1 MAQLSIGQTLELIAT
16 TIPETLASKEA
27 LMMQIKTPY
36 IASPDFYNSLAQDL
50 NGGLTAGRV
59 KLFNL
64 ENHGRTESYTLQ
76 DYGQM
81 GISTI
86 KLPEKKIVSGEFSY
100 GAIDRLLDA
109 EAINRWAGDKGYIKM
124 FTKRKLTARL
134 PQSIAQFQKY
144 IELKFLMENLC
155 YSVVMSDDGTTAVPH
170 SISTKDNTQGNF
182 EVFNTITTKV
192 RNLIGSP
199 VSSYLLQVMSDT
211 TKTIL
216 YAGTASN
223 RLGEYGSDMLDKMT
237 RNIFE
242 DRLNGTTVTTSHW
255 EILNHIP
262 GTAMPSIPN
271 RTTNNPDI
279 SRNYTIKNVTFNYNA
294 DLYNS
299 TAGTITIACDDPL
312 IVGKTIKTGD
322 VFFIK
327 NSALTKALNGYE
339 ASDFMMPIVMGPEAV
354 INTTR
359 PDSQL
364 IEYRPYERA
373 FNASKEVTF
382 NFCGNWRPKL
392 ANNDDLTMSYNEN
405 FIFDKTSTDQSI
417 HSTTLVSDLVDA
429 LKNCELIPLALPR
442 KHVLTYPPKKMWV
455 YPRIVTLPNE
465 PFSDAVMK
473 TALSQVPQYGEMM
486 QVSAL
491 PITARFNTLRS
502 QGFALDIELYSESAC
517 EFDNYN
523 HNLGAVCIG

>member
-1 MAQLSIGQTLELIAT
+1 MAGLNIGQTLELIAT

-27 LMMQIKTPY
+27 LMMQVKTPY
-36 IASPDFYNSLAQDL
+36 IASPDFYHSLAQDL

-64 ENHGRTESYTLQ
+64 ENHGKTESYTLD
-76 DYGQM
+76 DYGTM

-100 GAIDRLLDA
+100 GAVDRLFDA

-124 FTKRKLTARL
+124 FTKRKLMARI
-134 PQSIAQFQKY
+134 PQSVAKFQKY

-155 YSVVMSDDGTTAVPH
+155 YATTLSDDGTTAVPYQ
-170 SISTKDNTQGNF
+170 ISTKDNTQANF
-182 EVFNTITTKV
+182 EVFNTITTQV

-237 RNIFE
+237 RNVFE
-242 DRLNGTTVTTSHW
+242 DRLNGTTVSTSHW

-262 GTAMPSIPN
+262 GTAMPSIPD
-271 RTTNNPDI
+271 RTTNNPDKP
-279 SRNYTIKNVTFNYNA
+279 RNYTIDSVTFNYNA

-299 TAGTITIACDDPL
+299 TAGTITIACDDPD
-312 IVGKTIKTGD
+312 INGKTLKTGD

-339 ASDFMMPIVMGPEAV
+339 ASDFMMPIVVGPEAQY
-354 INTTR
+354 NTTR

-364 IEYRPYERA
+364 IEYTHTTRS
-373 FNASKEVTF
+373 FVGGKVEV
-382 NFCGNWRPKL
+382 NFVGNWRPKL
-392 ANNDDLTMSYNEN
+392 ANDDELDLSYNEN

-417 HSTTLVSDLVDA
+417 NSGTLIADLTDA

-465 PFSDAVMK
+465 PFSDSIMK

-486 QVSAL
+486 QVSAM